1 MRNKSKNEVGISN
14 EWLKKKILSRK
25 EIEIRKILTREGGEK
40 EWRGESLINRK
51 KGRKKTNRKERGERE
66 RDGERRKS

>member
-1 MRNKSKNEVGISN
+1 M
-14 EWLKKKILSRK
+14 SRK
-25 EIEIRKILTREGGEK
+25 EIGIRKILTREGGEK
-40 EWRGESLINRK
+40 ERRGESLMNSK